1 MVNSNDE
8 IKTEASTNYDMD
20 TWGTL
25 NAFDQCPINF
35 TLQNRFYFVFI
46 AEFVKLLPIIF
57 RSIYEVPTCLKLSTA
72 PVPIFPARGGEA
84 LSSLQYLAQEHDAM
98 LQR

>member
-1 MVNSNDE
+1 MVNSNDG

-35 TLQNRFYFVFI
+35 ILQNRFYFVFI

-57 RSIYEVPTCLKLSTA
+57 PVNIWSTYLFE
-72 PVPIFPARGGEA
+72 IEHRTSTHI
-84 LSSLQYLAQEHDAM
+84 SS
-98 LQR
+98 